1 MENEKRKGQSAG
13 SIFLNMFLKTFVIIF
28 GLLILVFGIFF
39 ITQVVKNRAK
49 KTEPVTTAGEN
60 QLTEVEAPDDL
71 ITGEITAAETEE
83 PTEEK
88 KSAKEAKIAVLN
100 STDVGG
106 LAGRWCETL
115 NGDGYANTEASD
127 FMYNVEDTEIYVKEE
142 GLGDELL
149 DYFANA
155 TVSTGSVPDGASID
169 TSAFDIVII
178 VGNSDSD
185 H

>member
-1 MENEKRKGQSAG
+1 MENEKKKGQSAG

-28 GLLILVFGIFF
+28 GLLIIAFGVFF
-39 ITQVVKNRAK
+39 ITQVVKNKAK

-71 ITGEITAAETEE
+71 ITGEITAAATEE
-83 PTEEK
+83 PSEERISTK
-88 KSAKEAKIAVLN
+88 DAKIAVLN
-100 STDVGG
+100 STDVSG

-115 NGDGYANTEASD
+115 NEDGYENTEASD
-127 FMYNVEDTEIYVKEE
+127 FIYNIEDTEIYVTQE

-149 DYFANA
+149 DYFTSA
-155 TVSTGSVPDGASID
+155 TVSTGRVPDGASID
-169 TSAFDIVII
+169 TSAYDIII
-178 VGNSDSD
+178 IIGNSDSD